1 MFIRSDNKELSNGG
15 SLDGKVISL
24 ALEKCFVFSRRPSLS
39 PEDSVRLW
47 EVQSVI
53 SLCYFGR
60 FSSHSE
66 AIYVRCK
73 QLWVF
78 RAECRARTCLPCK
91 NKQNKQI
98 TAKLSTRLCG
108 GEEEAEKWKGRQ
120 KWSSCVSLWQLH
132 SMARGRRGRERKRKR
147 LKVRK

>member
-53 SLCYFGR
+53 SLL
-60 FSSHSE
+60 
-66 AIYVRCK
+66 
-73 QLWVF
+73 LWKILLTLRSNI
-78 RAECRARTCLPCK
+78 RAMQAALGVQSGVSRK
-91 NKQNKQI
+91 NMF
-98 TAKLSTRLCG
+98 TL
-108 GEEEAEKWKGRQ
+108 
-120 KWSSCVSLWQLH
+120 
-132 SMARGRRGRERKRKR
+132 
-147 LKVRK
+147 